1 LKSTQ
6 KKGNIIV
13 EVDFMTKRFL
23 IILLGSLLIVAAA
36 SLWFFYQPLEIATNS
51 NEIIEPLS
59 LPKIKNIN
67 LAPEAIANPKVS
79 LWIAGDIML
88 DRNVHKKTQTV
99 GEEDYNFPFALLSTT
114 TQQYDFRIANLEGPV
129 TDNRSIVSPSN
140 LSFTFSPNYLES
152 LKNNFE
158 IVNLGNNH
166 TNNFGRDG
174 LKQTREYLDQTGIKY
189 FGDPYNTSSSLS
201 LVIEKN
207 DIKIDLI
214 GFNQLA
220 GAGFDKV
227 LTEIKNLRPQV
238 DYLIALPHWGIEYNN
253 VNPGQVQKTQARQI
267 VDAGADIIIA
277 GHPHVIQPIEKYND
291 KLIFYSLGNFI
302 FDQYFS
308 PETMRGLTISLNLE
322 KASDKIISTLELLP
336 IKLNLDYQ
344 PYFVQNQDKQDI
356 LDFIANNSW
365 VDENIKEQIKLGIIK
380 F

>member
-1 LKSTQ
+1 
-6 KKGNIIV
+6 
-13 EVDFMTKRFL
+13 MTKRFL

-59 LPKIKNIN
+59 LPRIKNVN
-67 LAPEAIANPKVS
+67 LTPEAIVNPKVS
-79 LWIAGDIML
+79 LWIVGDIML

-99 GEEDYNFPFALLSTT
+99 GEGDYNFPFALLNTTT

-129 TDNRSIVSPSN
+129 TDNKSIVSPSN
-140 LSFTFSPNYLES
+140 LSFTFSPNYLEP

-166 TNNFGRDG
+166 TNNFGKDG
-174 LKQTREYLDQTGIKY
+174 LRQTHDYLDQTGIKY

-207 DIKIDLI
+207 DIKIGLI

-220 GAGFDKV
+220 GAGFDRV
-227 LTEIKNLRPQV
+227 LAEIKNLRPQV

-253 VNPGQVQKTQARQI
+253 INPGQVQKTQAHQI
-267 VDAGADIIIA
+267 IDAGADIIIA

-308 PETMRGLTISLNLE
+308 PETMRGLTVGLNLE
-322 KASDKIISTLELLP
+322 RKDSKIISTLELLP
-336 IKLNLDYQ
+336 IKLNIDYQ
-344 PYFVQNQDKQDI
+344 PYFVEDLEKQDI

-365 VDENIKEQIKLGIIK
+365 VEDNLQEEIKTGSIMPS
-380 F
+380 

>member
-1 LKSTQ
+1 
-6 KKGNIIV
+6 
-13 EVDFMTKRFL
+13 MTKRFL